1 MIAECDGTT
10 LRKFR
15 GGDNRANSISC
26 PVMPGDASINEK
38 AGTSPAAT
46 EEKRGHHR
54 QRNR

>member
-1 MIAECDGTT
+1 VSGHARLDQ
-10 LRKFR
+10 R
-15 GGDNRANSISC
+15 
-26 PVMPGDASINEK
+26 MPLVERDASINEK